1 MFSRLHWHS
10 CLINCCLLF
19 RSEQLPPYSLQLVL
33 LILFSP
39 GVYLVKN
46 KFLSPHASLH
56 SGMPIKRM
64 SQTLWVCE
72 TTFFFSFLST
82 FAEDLGNSLEVTKK
96 KILFKKGSWLPSSTF
111 KEHHSNLCLHHH
123 HQLFSLLPPMYEH
136 VVTLLGSPM
145 QSRILFLSPD
155 I

>member
-10 CLINCCLLF
+10 YLINCCLLF

-33 LILFSP
+33 LILFST
-39 GVYLVKN
+39 GVFLVKN
-46 KFLSPHASLH
+46 KFLNPHASLH
-56 SGMPIKRM
+56 SGMSIKRM

-72 TTFFFSFLST
+72 NYIFFFSFLST
-82 FAEDLGNSLEVTKK
+82 FAEDLGNSLEVIKK
-96 KILFKKGSWLPSSTF
+96 KKDSIKKGSWPPSSTF
-111 KEHHSNLCLHHH
+111 KEHHSNLCFHRH

-145 QSRILFLSPD
+145 
-155 I
+155 